1 MIQLRVFRAI
11 DDFETCQKFVEGH
24 MKILKAFGITM
35 ITSANIQWFMDPNT
49 YVIVAES
56 TDNGRVLGGAR
67 VQVAGGKY
75 PLPII
80 KAVEELDERIYD
92 VIEEYTADG
101 GVAEL
106 CGLWNSREIA
116 GLGIGSVFLTRTAV
130 AIATKIN
137 VKRMLALCA
146 AYTVGMAENAGFEI
160 AIGLGDKGTF
170 YYPKEDLV
178 ATGML
183 LENSYVLDKA
193 DPEERAEIL
202 ALRENLFLVKMEK
215 GRRNDFE
222 LTYDLTIFKD
232 K

>member
-1 MIQLRVFRAI
+1 MIKLRVFRAI

-56 TDNGRVLGGAR
+56 TENARVLGGAR

-80 KAVEELDERIYD
+80 KAVEELDERIHD
-92 VIEEYTADG
+92 VVEEYTPE

-116 GLGIGSVFLTRTAV
+116 GLGIGSTFLTRTAV
-130 AIATKIN
+130 AIASKIK
-137 VKRMLALCA
+137 VKRMFALCA

-160 AIGLGDKGTF
+160 AVSLGDNGTF

-183 LENSYVLDKA
+183 LEDSYVLDKA
-193 DPEERAEIL
+193 DPAERNEIMS
-202 ALRENLFLVKMEK
+202 LRENLLQVKTEK
-215 GRRNDFE
+215 GRRNDFD
-222 LTYDLTIFKD
+222 LMYDLSIFENK
-232 K
+232 

>member
-35 ITSANIQWFMDPNT
+35 ITSANIQWFMDPNS

-56 TDNGRVLGGAR
+56 RDDGRVLGGAR

-80 KAVEELDERIYD
+80 KAVEELDERIHD
-92 VIEEYTADG
+92 VVDEYTKE

-130 AIATKIN
+130 AIAAKIN
-137 VKRMLALCA
+137 VKRMFALCA
-146 AYTVGMAENAGFEI
+146 AYTVTMAQNAGFEI
-160 AIGLGDKGTF
+160 ATSLGDNGTF

-183 LENSYVLDKA
+183 LEDSYKLDKA
-193 DPEERAEIL
+193 DPAERAEIIS
-202 ALRENLFLVKMEK
+202 LREDLLQIKTEK
-215 GRRNDFE
+215 GRRNDFD
-222 LTYDLTIFKD
+222 LMYDLTIFKD